1 MTYPDKL
8 YVEETG
14 EVSAD
19 FRPATIEPDLILG
32 SGTRVTYLATG
43 ASTRQGFGLY
53 HWSMD
58 PNRHGGEPHFH
69 RTFSESF
76 YVLSGEVGFF
86 DGNVWHE
93 AGQGDFFYVP
103 PGGIHAFRKLHGDPA
118 SMLVLFAPGAPREA
132 YFEGLNEIGALTDVQ
147 RAGFFIAH
155 DNLHIE

>member
-1 MTYPDKL
+1 MTYPEKL
-8 YVEETG
+8 YVEERG
-14 EVSAD
+14 EVSAG
-19 FRPATIEPDLILG
+19 FRPAGGEPDLVLG
-32 SGTRVTYLATG
+32 SGTEVTYLATG

-58 PNRHGGEPHFH
+58 PKRHGGAPHFH

-86 DGNVWHE
+86 DGDVWHE

-103 PGGIHAFRKLHGDPA
+103 PGGIHAFRKLHGASA

-132 YFEGLNEIGALTDVQ
+132 YFEGLSELSALADVQ
-147 RAGFFIAH
+147 RAEFLIAH
-155 DNLHIE
+155 DNLLVE